1 MTSQA
6 YPNIGIVLFN
16 NFVERNTKIK
26 AIEYF
31 SNSPSNSLLTV
42 SLTVNF
48 KFILIY

>member
-16 NFVERNTKIK
+16 NFVERDDKIK

-31 SNSPSNSLLTV
+31 SNSLSISSLVIELKV
-42 SLTVNF
+42 YF
-48 KFILIY
+48 